1 MSSRKTRKNRGG
13 SRSGKKK
20 EGNST
25 ASASSVNVEGF
36 IPQLKDRI
44 SNRIGNVFG
53 RGFGRI
59 VNRLIRRKTKCLP
72 RELKERLSS
81 DIDSRTEG
89 VVNDLSEKG
98 LTIAERAA
106 MAIPFVGTAVAAV
119 SMADTGL
126 AAVRTVGAN
135 ASEVYGEIKQVEE
148 EEKMIQGQMNAI
160 KERED
165 RIKQSQERFLPQYAG
180 AGGSTGGGG
189 GGGIVRINESI
200 RHFLK

>member
-1 MSSRKTRKNRGG
+1 MKTRKNRGG
-13 SRSGKKK
+13 SGKK
-20 EGNST
+20 EGKST
-25 ASASSVNVEGF
+25 ASATSVNVEGF

-44 SNRIGNVFG
+44 SSRIGNVFG
-53 RGFGRI
+53 KGFGRI

-81 DIDSRTEG
+81 DIDNRTEG

-126 AAVRTVGAN
+126 AAVRTVAAN

-148 EEKMIQGQMNAI
+148 EEKMIQAQINAV
-160 KERED
+160 KA
-165 RIKQSQERFLPQYAG
+165 SQERINQSVSMV
-180 AGGSTGGGG
+180 GGSDGDAC
-189 GGGIVRINESI
+189 VSRVKNSI
-200 RHFLK
+200 RQFSKS